1 VFPDTGTSQTLAG
14 LAGGGAVS
22 VGRMRIGIGGGGGTI
37 DAAVE
42 SVRQAKEAGYASAWF
57 SNIFGLDGMTACA
70 VAGREVADITLG
82 TFVVPTYSRH
92 PLYMAQQAMTT
103 QAATGGRFILGIG
116 LSHQIVIEGI
126 LGLSFDK
133 PARHMREYLEVLMP
147 LLEQGTVEHAGE
159 LFRVNNTFGPIERM
173 GTTPPRVVVAALGP
187 VMLKLAGRLTDGTA
201 TWMTGPNTIADHIA
215 PTIRAAAAEVGRP
228 EPMVIAGVPVSV
240 TDDPDAARVDADSVF
255 AIYGTLP
262 SYRAMLDREGA
273 AGPGDVALVG
283 DEVTVRHGIERY
295 AAAGVTDL
303 NVAPFGDLAR
313 TTALVRSLL

>member
-1 VFPDTGTSQTLAG
+1 
-14 LAGGGAVS
+14 
-22 VGRMRIGIGGGGGTI
+22 MRIGIGGGGGTI
-37 DAAVE
+37 DAAVD
-42 SVRQAKEAGYASAWF
+42 SVRQAKGAGYQTAWF

-70 VAGREVADITLG
+70 VAGREVPDITLG

-103 QAATGGRFILGIG
+103 QAACGGRFILGIG

-147 LLEQGTVEHAGE
+147 LLEEGTVQHSGE
-159 LFRVNNTFGPIERM
+159 LYNVNNAFGPIERM
-173 GTTPPRVVVAALGP
+173 GTVSPKVVVAALGP

-215 PTIRAAAAEVGRP
+215 PTIRAAAHEAGRP
-228 EPMVIAGVPVSV
+228 EPMGSAGAPVCV
-240 TDDPDAARVDADSVF
+240 TDDPDAARADAENVF
-255 AIYGTLP
+255 AIYGQLP

-273 AGPGDVALVG
+273 GGPGDIAVVG
-283 DEVTVRHGIERY
+283 DEETVRKGLASY
-295 AAAGVTDL
+295 AEAGGTDL

-313 TTALVRSLL
+313 

>member
-1 VFPDTGTSQTLAG
+1 MRVVRPTPERGLTGLVRFLG
-14 LAGGGAVS
+14 
-22 VGRMRIGIGGGGGTI
+22 MRIGIGGGGGTI
-37 DAAVE
+37 DAAVDG
-42 SVRQAKEAGYASAWF
+42 VRQAREAGYSSAWF

-70 VAGREVADITLG
+70 VAGREVPDIALG

-147 LLEQGTVEHAGE
+147 LLEQGTVAHDGDVY
-159 LFRVNNTFGPIERM
+159 RVNNSFGPIERM
-173 GTTPPRVVVAALGP
+173 GTTPPKVVVAALGP

-201 TWMTGPNTIADHIA
+201 TWMTGPNTIADHVVPA
-215 PTIRAAAAEVGRP
+215 IREAASDAGRP

-240 TDDPDAARVDADSVF
+240 TDDPDAARADADNVF
-255 AIYGTLP
+255 AIYGSLP

-283 DEVTVRHGIERY
+283 DEDAVSQGLRRY
-295 AAAGVTDL
+295 ADAGVTDL
-303 NVAPFGDLAR
+303 NVAPFGDIGR
-313 TTALVRSLL
+313 TTALVQSVPST